1 MVITTA
7 QAREWLRIDGTD
19 NDDII
24 NALVTG
30 ATEYITVATGL
41 TEEDQA
47 LSPLAVTT
55 LKHLLSLWYD
65 PTQADTD
72 RLQRTVDNLIKTL
85 AHVKVEPPNPD
96 PGEDEGDPIE
106 EG

>member
-7 QAREWLRIDGTD
+7 QAREWLRLDNTD

-41 TEEDQA
+41 TEDDQA
-47 LSPLAVTT
+47 SSPLAVTAT
-55 LKHLLSLWYD
+55 KLLLSLWYD

-72 RLQRTVDNLIKTL
+72 RLQRTVDNLIKSL
-85 AHVKVEPPNPD
+85 AHVTPTPSPD
-96 PGEDEGDPIE
+96 PDPEEPQGE
-106 EG
+106 

>member
-7 QAREWLRIDGTD
+7 QAREWLRLDNTD

-24 NALVTG
+24 NALVEG

-47 LSPLAVTT
+47 LNPLAVTANK
-55 LKHLLSLWYD
+55 LLLSLWYD
-65 PTQADTD
+65 PTQTDTD
-72 RLQRTVDNLIKTL
+72 RLQRTIDNLIRSL
-85 AHVKVEPPNPD
+85 AHVTGAN
-96 PGEDEGDPIE
+96 
-106 EG
+106 